1 MKKKRMTLE
10 EIKNQFLFLEKGLT
24 ELGDKEFESIQIN
37 IDTLRNQI
45 RQLEDRLIQLKTKA
59 TNLDLNKEAQLSK
72 QIMYQSI
79 TVIQALM
86 VFLSDIEL
94 MV

>member
-1 MKKKRMTLE
+1 ME

>member
-1 MKKKRMTLE
+1 ME

-59 TNLDLNKEAQLSK
+59 TNLDSNKEAQLSK